1 MKTTVLKRGS
11 VLLMAALTAASLM
24 AIPASAAP
32 LENDP
37 PKGYATSI
45 PGKTDAGVLTYQD
58 FETDKIDEEGR
69 VGKFSATQPDDTSI
83 PPATIEI
90 VNNVAHSGKKSLK
103 VSARGQNADGTPQGY
118 NTLTYAD
125 IGVDIGAKFVK
136 DSANKKKTESYFIS
150 AWVRNVDPSVTQYFW
165 LQLQYGQSGE
175 VWLPGQTYF
184 EVKGDTWTQIGIS
197 VVDGKTYYVPFIEDT
212 TKAGIYA
219 PRATSTWS
227 AMKFITKNPKVN
239 PADTNEKVV
248 QTNYDFYVDDIVIW
262 KVDDT
267 SKLVPELPQ
276 EGGGT
281 TTQKPADNKTTTT
294 TTTQGKNTTTKA
306 PDAGN
311 TSAASGDSTGT
322 TEVTASTE
330 PSENTATSGGTTGTT
345 SPTQATDGNDGE
357 SGGLSAGAI
366 AGIVIGVLVVLGG
379 GGFALYWFKFR
390 KAA

>member
-1 MKTTVLKRGS
+1 MKTTVFKRGS

-32 LENDP
+32 LEYDP

-90 VNNVAHSGKKSLK
+90 VNNVAHSGKNSLK
-103 VSARGQNADGTPQGY
+103 VSARGQSADGSPQGY

-136 DSANKKKTESYFIS
+136 DSANKKKTEAYFIS

-212 TKAGIYA
+212 TKSGIYA

-281 TTQKPADNKTTTT
+281 TTQKPADNQTTTT

-322 TEVTASTE
+322 TEAVASTE
-330 PSENTATSGGTTGTT
+330 PSENTTTSGGTTGTT
-345 SPTQATDGNDGE
+345 SPTQAVDGNDE
-357 SGGLSAGAI
+357 EPGGLSAGAI